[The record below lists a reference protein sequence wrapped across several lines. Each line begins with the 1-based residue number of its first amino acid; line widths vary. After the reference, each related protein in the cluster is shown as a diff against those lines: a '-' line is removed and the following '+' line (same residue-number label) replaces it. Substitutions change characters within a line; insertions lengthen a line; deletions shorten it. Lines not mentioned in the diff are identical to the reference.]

1 MDYRTINE
9 VLKEQYGCKVYKLA
23 LDGSFTCPNRDGTL
37 GTRGCIFC
45 GGDGSG
51 AFAAG
56 GHDIARQLEDAKR
69 RVAAKGGQKF
79 IAYFQSFTN
88 TYGPVER
95 LRPLYEAAMA
105 PDDVVALSVATRPDC
120 LPEPVLDLL
129 GALNN
134 RKPVWVE
141 LGLQTI
147 HEDTARYI
155 RRGWELPVFD
165 RAVRELKRRCITVIV
180 HMILGLPGETRQQM
194 LETVDYIGRS
204 GADGVKF
211 QLLHV
216 LDDTDL
222 YTDYAAGKFRTL
234 ALDEYASLLADCVR
248 HTPPHMVIHRLTGD
262 GYKKHLVAPLW
273 SGDKKRVLNTIQ
285 RYFREHD
292 VVQGEALYQ

>member
-1 MDYRTINE
+1 MYYRSINE

-23 LDGSFTCPNRDGTL
+23 LDGGFTCPNRDGTL

-51 AFAAG
+51 AFAAAG
-56 GHDIARQLEDAKR
+56 PDVAAQLAAAKA
-69 RVAAKGGQKF
+69 RVAAKGGKKF

-129 GALNN
+129 GELN
-134 RKPVWVE
+134 REKPVWVE

-147 HEDTARYI
+147 HAATARYI

-165 RAVRELKRRCITVIV
+165 WAVAELKRRGVTVIV
-180 HMILGLPGETRQQM
+180 HVILGLPGETREQI
-194 LETVDYIGRS
+194 LETVDYVGRS

-222 YTDYAAGKFRTL
+222 YADYAAGRFRTL
-234 ALDEYASLLADCVR
+234 ELE
-248 HTPPHMVIHRLTGD
+248 
-262 GYKKHLVAPLW
+262 
-273 SGDKKRVLNTIQ
+273 
-285 RYFREHD
+285 
-292 VVQGEALYQ
+292 